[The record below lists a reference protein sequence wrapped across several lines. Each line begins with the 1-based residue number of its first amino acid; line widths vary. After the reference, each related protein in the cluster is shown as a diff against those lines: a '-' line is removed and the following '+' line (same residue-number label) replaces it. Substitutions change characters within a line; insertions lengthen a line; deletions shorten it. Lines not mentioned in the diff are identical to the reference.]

1 MLFVSQYAHFGGV
14 NYLVMMRP
22 PRTREPTK
30 GTLADFHQLRKLFG
44 YTRPYRLQ
52 LVIGIASVAVASGLT
67 LIVPQFVRR
76 FFDTFATRLS
86 SPDFHLTQ
94 VVLLILLVFLVQA
107 AFNFLRTYM
116 IAQVGEGVVADLRRA
131 LYQHLMDLPLRF
143 FETRRTGEITSR
155 LTSDASVVQGAVSQ
169 SLAQLVNQ
177 SALLIGSVVLLFVT
191 NWQLTLIM
199 LLVIPVVAFGARVFG
214 RKLRKI
220 STEFQDRIAEANASA
235 EEAIVGVRVV
245 KSFTAERLEAERY
258 GDIIRASYRI
268 ALKRAAFRAAFFSG
282 IIFAMFSAISVVL
295 WVGGRLV
302 VSGSLTAGELVQFLL
317 YTLIVAGAVG
327 SLTGLYSQFQE
338 ALGASRRI
346 FELLEEKSDLEP
358 PAEPRTL
365 ERVTG
370 RVDFEHV
377 SFRYGKREEDGD
389 ARGKTTVLHQ
399 LNLTAQPGEVTA
411 LVGPSGAGKSTLV
424 TLIPRFYDPTDGRIT
439 LDGNDLRDFDE
450 QTLRA
455 QIGIVP
461 QETQLFSG
469 TVREN
474 IRYGRPSA
482 SDAEVEGA
490 AKNAN
495 AHDFIRAF
503 PDGYDTIVGERG
515 IKLSGGQRQRVAIA
529 RALLKNPK
537 ILILDEATSSLDSE
551 SESLVQEAL
560 ETLMQGRT
568 VFVIAHRLS
577 TVRGADQI
585 IVLDEGRIVQRG
597 THEGLL
603 ADGGLYADLYH
614 KQFRGELSSESSDE
628 AADDVLPVG
637 DAG

>member
-1 MLFVSQYAHFGGV
+1 MLPGWGNAHTEV
-14 NYLVMMRP
+14 VDCHVMIRP

-30 GTLADFHQLRKLFG
+30 GTLADFQQFRDLFG
-44 YTRPYRLQ
+44 YTRPYRIQ
-52 LVIGIASVAVASGLT
+52 LIVGIIAVAIASGLT

-86 SPDFHLTQ
+86 SPDFQLTQ

-131 LYQHLMDLPLRF
+131 LYGHLMTLPIRF
-143 FETRRTGEITSR
+143 YETRRTGEITSR

-169 SLAQLVNQ
+169 ALAQLVNQ
-177 SALLIGSVVLLFVT
+177 VALLIGSVVLLFVT
-191 NWQLTLIM
+191 NWQLTLLM
-199 LLVIPVVAFGARVFG
+199 LVVLPVVIIAARIFG

-220 STEFQDRIAEANASA
+220 STEFQDRVAEANASA
-235 EEAIVGVRVV
+235 EETIVGVRVV
-245 KSFTAERLEAERY
+245 KSFTAERLETERY
-258 GDIIRASYRI
+258 SDLIGASYRI

-282 IIFAMFSAISVVL
+282 IILVMFTAVSVVL
-295 WVGGRLV
+295 WVGGRQV
-302 VSGSLTAGELVQFLL
+302 VSGALTAGELVQFLL

-327 SLTGLYSQFQE
+327 SLTGLYSTFQE

-346 FELLEEKSDLEP
+346 FELLEEKSDLTV
-358 PAEPRTL
+358 PATPRTL
-365 ERVTG
+365 QHIQGRVT
-370 RVDFEHV
+370 FEDV
-377 SFRYGKREEDGD
+377 SFRYGKGGD
-389 ARGKTTVLHQ
+389 AGDERGKQTVLHH
-399 LNLTAQPGEVTA
+399 LELSANPGEVTA

-424 TLIPRFYDPTDGRIT
+424 TLIPRFYDPTSGRIT
-439 LDGNDLRDFDE
+439 LDGYDLRDFSE

-474 IRYGRPSA
+474 IRYGRPGA
-482 SDAEVEGA
+482 SDGEVEDA
-490 AKNAN
+490 ARSAN

-515 IKLSGGQRQRVAIA
+515 VKLSGGQRQRVAIA
-529 RALLKNPK
+529 RALLKDPK

-551 SESLVQEAL
+551 SEALVQEAL

-577 TVRGADQI
+577 TVLGADQI
-585 IVLDEGRIVQRG
+585 LVLEEGRIVQRG
-597 THEGLL
+597 THKGLL
-603 ADGGLYADLYH
+603 NEGGLYADLYH
-614 KQFRGELSSESSDE
+614 KQFRGERSSAARHAE
-628 AADDVLPVG
+628 ANEAKAAS